1 MELLEVLELALKN
14 YSALIPINDNSLSPV
29 ERIKLIETL
38 IDNQILKRLIIQG
51 YSRIEG
57 IQRKEQARV
66 HNGLHYP
73 INIILVENDPDT
85 LTTFEIMLQNNG
97 FNVKGFLNPYQALN
111 YFIHSGNNC
120 DFVISDIRLPRLN
133 GIELCQKMNKI
144 DPRLKVIY
152 ITGLDAIDEI
162 ASATTDINLVGILK
176 KPIEEENLINVI
188 RNSEVKQLISY
199 SHSF

>member
-1 MELLEVLELALKN
+1 M
-14 YSALIPINDNSLSPV
+14 
-29 ERIKLIETL
+29 
-38 IDNQILKRLIIQG
+38 
-51 YSRIEG
+51 
-57 IQRKEQARV
+57 
-66 HNGLHYP
+66 
-73 INIILVENDPDT
+73 ENDPDT

-188 RNSEVKQLISY
+188 RNSEVEQLI
-199 SHSF
+199 